1 MKDARQ
7 YLKRELSKVS
17 IESQKIT
24 FVTDSFLPFEF
35 TIYFKYVIK
44 NKMGEIVAVGTTFKD
59 DSKLHKFLLK
69 VKAGFAFNIFYQ
81 TNNDQ
86 LWLLKPK
93 SSEEK
98 IDKQKLAEAL
108 KNLDPSLKTENDIL
122 IEELRDKLQ
131 KMETQLKKVTDEKNE
146 LIDNLEYKY
155 KNLISDLEQKDK
167 IIQTFQEVEIK
178 RTSIELDKLENKKTF
193 IQKAIDIYNPSSENQ
208 WVDTPYSKNALDKVQ
223 TSTWTNNSKIKRFVN
238 FFNETWVLKVQTFDW
253 DGERRCNVLSDSKY
267 FEYSIK
273 DNVFIQ
279 TSENQHITFWLEVN
293 LE

>member
-1 MKDARQ
+1 MKDAIQ